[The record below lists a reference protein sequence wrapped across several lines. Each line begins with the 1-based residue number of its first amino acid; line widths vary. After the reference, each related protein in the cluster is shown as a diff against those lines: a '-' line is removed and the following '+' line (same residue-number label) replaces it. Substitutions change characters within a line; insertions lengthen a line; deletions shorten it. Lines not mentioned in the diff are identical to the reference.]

1 MWHKNNRL
9 DTGGLYNLRCRG
21 ATLSVGDLVLVKQ
34 TAWKGRHKIQDR
46 WEDREYQVVDQP
58 TPGIPL
64 YTVKS
69 LVGGQTK
76 VLHRNLLLPL
86 QGRLRQEG
94 ETVGEGV
101 TDSEEAEEER
111 AVASCV
117 TRAPKGGP
125 RNISNPLDDL
135 TPVVSEAP
143 SVADLSFHSMDGGSS
158 EENAYDSLSSHTTAS
173 SLTSAELQS
182 TETKSPVPDSITESQ
197 FSAVMPY
204 QEHTGNIY

>member
-1 MWHKNNRL
+1 MAQKQQARHR
-9 DTGGLYNLRCRG
+9 GLYNLRCRG

-58 TPGIPL
+58 TPGIPV

-69 LVGGQTK
+69 LGGGQTK

-94 ETVGEGV
+94 ETVAEVV
-101 TDSEEAEEER
+101 TDSEEEEEGR
-111 AVASCV
+111 AVTPCV

-125 RNISNPLDDL
+125 RNISKPQDDL
-135 TPVVSEAP
+135 TPVESEAS
-143 SVADLSFHSMDGGSS
+143 SVADPSFILWM
-158 EENAYDSLSSHTTAS
+158 E
-173 SLTSAELQS
+173 
-182 TETKSPVPDSITESQ
+182 
-197 FSAVMPY
+197 AVMRRMPMIPY
-204 QEHTGNIY
+204 PLTLLLVVLLLLIPNQQKPSPLSLIA